1 MPSFGSVSEQNVSS
15 GYAPEAPVIRVL
27 VNVTVEITKNKGE

>member
-1 MPSFGSVSEQNVSS
+1 MLMGYSNEITT